1 MKKSE
6 ILAANYARIIEKMTD
21 LYRSVLDSDRRI
33 QYKAYI
39 WSDGEFEI
47 LEDVQGGNSF
57 LKARDSETR
66 EFIPICTI
74 SAPCFDPWDY
84 TDHSKPENEVDQETE
99 REEIV
104 SWLIDEYPEQAEAI
118 LDGII
123 DDARQEEFFED

>member
-1 MKKSE
+1 MKNSE
-6 ILAANYARIIEKMTD
+6 ILATNYARIIEKMTD
-21 LYRSVLDSDRRI
+21 LYRSVLDSDGRI

-66 EFIPICTI
+66 ELIPICTI

-123 DDARQEEFFED
+123 DDARQEECFED